1 MNYFF
6 HDATHD
12 VIQKKSGVDKP
23 KQVFAV
29 TIDNEDN
36 NNRVKKNDITYED
49 IEDLR
54 EELNELKKFLKHYV
68 VNVNLLEKPN
78 PIKSLSFRNKNP
90 EN

>member
-12 VIQKKSGVDKP
+12 VVQRRSGVDNP
-23 KQVFAV
+23 RQVFAV

-36 NNRVKKNDITYED
+36 NNRVDISYED

-68 VNVNLLEKPN
+68 VNVDLLEKPN
-78 PIKSLSFRNKNP
+78 PIRNLTFRKNP